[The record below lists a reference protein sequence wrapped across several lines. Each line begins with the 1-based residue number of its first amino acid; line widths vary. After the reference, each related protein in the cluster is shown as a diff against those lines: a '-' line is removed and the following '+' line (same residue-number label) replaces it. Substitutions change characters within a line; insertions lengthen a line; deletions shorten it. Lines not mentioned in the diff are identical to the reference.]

1 VTTAEKKTKPV
12 RRVTGRREIWPLD
25 APGMPEPGEAL
36 LEAAAVL
43 GDTDSR
49 VETIGKGKDRVV
61 VRKYG
66 KQLADVVRR
75 CLYDYGNFN
84 LPVQVS
90 HNDTETMSVVSGHRW
105 GANPQGG
112 SPGPEPCEVMVIG
125 KMMGESEIG
134 RRRQYIGPSGQKL
147 LETCNA
153 LGIEGLGKWYVT
165 NVLKT
170 TDPTRGKKSNL
181 DSFAKQFLHLLHQ
194 ELRLVRPKYVLCLGT
209 DAIKALMGKDYSL
222 KSIEN
227 TVLEYKFRVNRT
239 ADEPEEW
246 HTCLVM
252 ACLNPSAVLQEP
264 KQQRR
269 FERTLHR
276 FDMLRKGVRWDEGEK
291 DLDHRVIDD
300 EVSLLRLLKE
310 IRAGRNNPNRIVAVD
325 AEWQGQ
331 HPMNRGAYLRCVQLS
346 WRHKAAAVIALTH
359 PGGAPRFR
367 RIVRDENG
375 EPVTYVKNGKRRFL
389 MTTKGGKKQALKLL
403 QIGLRD
409 RRIAGFFTVS
419 DLEWLQYHGLDL
431 RKQVDAPE
439 DWRKCRTEGGL
450 NVELMAHAADES
462 DDFELNAQIQK
473 WTSIPRYDLKLQKW
487 LKKHKADRQKAG
499 LISIDGYGDVP
510 DDILYPYAA
519 LDADATR
526 RLCMVHLKRLD
537 ADEFG
542 QNCWEVFHADQR
554 AVLPV
559 LEINTGGM
567 LVDRKRLDEM
577 TALFLS
583 KRDELRAKVK
593 RAFKWEDVVDG
604 EGNLLQPGVNLESA
618 FEVREILFGEELNRK
633 ETEDGSVV
641 RLRPK
646 GAISLRAMPI
656 TTTGKRPQPWEEVIA
671 NGKVA
676 ESTPSTNKTA
686 LGIMLQEGKRLKCWS
701 PKQQRYV
708 YRDHFQTLRDFQ
720 DYRFLNQV
728 LKTVLRPPK
737 QDAATQEYQLDE
749 DGNWVY
755 ERGLGSSICR
765 DNYVRTYIAMVLET
779 GRWSSSRPNLQNLGK
794 RRDKD
799 YKRILGDS
807 YKYSI
812 RSIMRADEGCVLI
825 ESDYIGAELFGM
837 AILAQDETMM
847 QHALRNQLPEDHPD
861 HYDIHSNVAV
871 LAFNLKCEPTKKG
884 LQSIDKEVLRTI
896 AKSVVFGIAY
906 GRGAKAIAMAAREE
920 GIEISVED
928 AQRVI
933 DTIFEMYPKLRPFFA
948 ECRARAV
955 SQYNDDG
962 RLIGEPAPRFLVNS
976 FMRRRRFPRTRDRKQ
991 LGDYEREAMNFPIQS
1006 LIADV
1011 VTRAIRNF
1019 YDYREKHGMKFRIAL
1034 QIHDALLF
1042 SVPYDEVDRFVKEVL
1057 PACMRNVEIWPR
1069 SLDGKKLPHV
1079 KEPYRLGFDVDISEN
1094 WGELLYP
1101 DWLKERGI
1109 PIEHAH
1115 WKFDRNLRGY
1125 VNEKK
1130 GGKYWKKGRWY
1141 EIPKQD
1147 QHTAA

>member
-1 VTTAEKKTKPV
+1 MTTDAKKRIARKQ
-12 RRVTGRREIWPLD
+12 EIWPLD
-25 APGMPEPGEAL
+25 APGMPEPGECL
-36 LEAAAVL
+36 MEAAAVL
-43 GDTDSR
+43 GDTESKSEI
-49 VETIGKGKDRVV
+49 VGKGKNRVF

-66 KQLADVVRR
+66 RKLHDVIRK
-75 CLYDYGNFN
+75 CLYGYGN
-84 LPVQVS
+84 VS
-90 HNDTETMSVVSGHRW
+90 VPIQTSNNDVDAFTVVPGHRW

-112 SPGPEPCEVMVIG
+112 AAGPEQCDVMVIG
-125 KMMGESEIG
+125 KMLGDVEVG
-134 RRRQYIGPSGQKL
+134 RRRQFIGPSGTKF
-147 LETCNA
+147 LEVCNR

-165 NVLKT
+165 SVLKT
-170 TDPTRGKKSNL
+170 TDPTEGKKANV
-181 DSFAKQFLHLLHQ
+181 DSYSKQFLHLLHQ
-194 ELRLVRPKYVLCLGT
+194 ELRLVRPKFILCLGT
-209 DAIKALMGKDYSL
+209 DAIKALLGKDGNVKRHEGTVVEYTFPVH
-222 KSIEN
+222 KSEN
-227 TVLEYKFRVNRT
+227 DPPEY
-239 ADEPEEW
+239 
-246 HTCLVM
+246 HTCLLMVSI
-252 ACLNPSAVLQEP
+252 NPGAVLAEP
-264 KQQRR
+264 KHERR
-269 FERTLHR
+269 FERSLHR
-276 FDMLRKGVRWDEGEK
+276 FDMLTRGIRWDKGEK
-291 DLDHRVIDD
+291 GLDHRVIDD
-300 EVSLLRLLKE
+300 EVTLIRFLKE
-310 IRAGRNNPNRIVAVD
+310 MRENNPNRIVAID

-346 WRHKAAAVIALTH
+346 WRHKAAAVIAFTH
-359 PGGAPRFR
+359 PGGAARFR

-375 EPVTYVKNGKRRFL
+375 EPVTYIKNGKRRFM
-389 MTTKGGKKQALKLL
+389 MTTKGGKKAAMKLL
-403 QIGLRD
+403 QVALRD

-431 RKQVDAPE
+431 KKQVDAPV
-439 DWRKCRTEGGL
+439 DWRKCKTQGGL

-473 WTSIPRYDLKLQKW
+473 WTSVPRYDMKLDAW
-487 LKKHKADRQKAG
+487 LKKHKADRKRAG

-526 RLCMVHLKRLD
+526 RLCMVHIKRLD
-537 ADEFG
+537 KDEFG
-542 QNCWEVFHADQR
+542 NNCWEVFHADQR

-583 KRDELRAKVK
+583 KRNELRAKVK
-593 RAFKWEDVVDG
+593 QSFNWEDVVDG
-604 EGNLLQPGVNLESA
+604 QGNLLQSGVNLESP
-618 FEVREILFGEELNRK
+618 FEVREILFGEALNRK
-633 ETEDGSVV
+633 ETDDGSIV
-641 RLRPK
+641 RLRPP
-646 GAISLRAMPI
+646 GAITLRAMPI
-656 TTTGKRPQPWEEVIA
+656 TTTGKRPQAWEEVIA
-671 NGKVA
+671 SGKA
-676 ESTPSTNKTA
+676 DENTPSTNKTA
-686 LGIMLQEGKRLKCWS
+686 LGIMLQEGRKLRCWS
-701 PKQQRYV
+701 IKKERYV
-708 YRDHFQTLRDFQ
+708 HRDHFETLRALQ

-737 QDAATQEYQLDE
+737 QDSATQEYQIDE

-799 YKRILGDS
+799 YKRILGDD

-812 RSIMRADEGCVLI
+812 RSILRADEGCVLI

-837 AILAQDETMM
+837 AILAQDKVMIE
-847 QHALRNQLPEDHPD
+847 HALRNQLPEDHPQ

-871 LAFNLKCEPTKKG
+871 LAFNLQCEPTKKG
-884 LQSIDKEVLRTI
+884 LQSIDKEVLRII

-920 GIEISVED
+920 GIEITVED

-948 ECRARAV
+948 ECKARAV
-955 SQYNDDG
+955 SQYTDDG

-976 FMRRRRFPRTRDRKQ
+976 FMRRRRFPWSKDKKQ

-1011 VTRAIRNF
+1011 MARAIRNF
-1019 YDYREKHGMKFRIAL
+1019 YDYREKHNMKFRIAL

-1042 SVPYDEVDRFVKEVL
+1042 SVPYAEVDRFVNEVL

-1069 SLDGKKLPHV
+1069 SLDGKKIPGV
-1079 KEPYRLGFDVDISEN
+1079 KEPYRLGFDVEISEN
-1094 WGELLYP
+1094 WGEMLYP
-1101 DWLKERGI
+1101 EWLKERGI
-1109 PIEHAH
+1109 PLKHAH
-1115 WKFDRNLRGY
+1115 WKFDKNLRGY

-1130 GGKYWKKGRWY
+1130 GGKFYRKGRWY
-1141 EIPKQD
+1141 DIPKD
-1147 QHTAA
+1147 EVTAA